1 MQFVEYKQHLLNG
14 KVIDPEWIL
23 KGKFFFNPE
32 NKTWVG
38 ITYDETE
45 RDYYL
50 PDGLVILDRDGLIQ
64 RCKDIHINN
73 KYQINTDS
81 SDSMSPLRDM
91 TDQEIEQMVDSI
103 IGVTNGN

>member
-14 KVIDPEWIL
+14 KVVDPEWII
-23 KGKFFFNPE
+23 KGKYLFNPQD
-32 NKTWVG
+32 KTWVG
-38 ITYDETE
+38 LTYDETE

-50 PDGLVILDRDGLIQ
+50 PDSLIVLDREGLIS

-73 KYQINTDS
+73 KYQINTDP
-81 SDSMSPLRDM
+81 SDSMSPTRDM

-103 IGVTNGN
+103 IGVINGN